1 MAANTGQ
8 EALVPPMMV
17 GAPLLKMTMLS
28 PTAETSGYPRPVRL
42 SIIVRS
48 VCESAQ

>member
-8 EALVPPMMV
+8 EALVPPIMV

-28 PTAETSGYPRPVRL
+28 PTAETSG
-42 SIIVRS
+42 
-48 VCESAQ
+48 